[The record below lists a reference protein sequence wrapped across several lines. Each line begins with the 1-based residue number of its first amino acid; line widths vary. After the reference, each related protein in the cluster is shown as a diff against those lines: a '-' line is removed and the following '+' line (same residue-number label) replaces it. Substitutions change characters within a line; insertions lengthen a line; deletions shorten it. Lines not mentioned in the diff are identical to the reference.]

1 MKFQLGG
8 GGGVMKACTTILS
21 CTLLPIARPRPQG
34 TAAAST
40 SPTYGLRLF
49 LALEKLI
56 FPCHVYHMR
65 KVIKQTVN

>member
-1 MKFQLGG
+1 
-8 GGGVMKACTTILS
+8 MKACTAILS
-21 CTLLPIARPRPQG
+21 CTLLPIARPRPHG

-56 FPCHVYHMR
+56 FSMSR
-65 KVIKQTVN
+65 KVTKQTVN